1 MNIEVILAFSVL
13 LVGALTYAALRKPS
27 KIQDVVSWDFKSTES
42 AQIIFKKFDLQS
54 IPKNEY
60 RFCLLAETEEI
71 NEIEGIVSCHE
82 SINEA
87 VSASGHTV
95 LTARIDFKN
104 KIQWQFYSARP
115 LLAEKLIKNL
125 ILPVSLRVG
134 KIEDP
139 SWSEYIFHSSKT

>member
-1 MNIEVILAFSVL
+1 MNIEVILAFLVL
-13 LVGALTYAALRKPS
+13 LVGALIYAALRKPS
-27 KIQDVVSWDFKSTES
+27 KIQDVMSWGFKSIEN
-42 AQIIFKKFDLQS
+42 AQITFKKLDLQS

-60 RFCLLAETEEI
+60 RFCLLAETEET
-71 NEIEGIVSCHE
+71 NEVESVVSCHE
-82 SINEA
+82 SINA
-87 VSASGHTV
+87 IVSGSGHTV

-125 ILPVSLRVG
+125 TLPVSLRVG

-139 SWSEYIFHSSKT
+139 TWSEYIFHSSKT